1 MFGEQFNPKESFLK
15 QELAVSGITNN
26 LDPVTGK
33 ILFDGLV
40 AGGQY
45 LMGQSAQS
53 SANAAGRA
61 AKRLDRK
68 QKKTDWRYQNQ
79 LIQNQNEYNKKSV
92 EIARKNQD
100 LEIARLE
107 QQAMDNWSYNMTI
120 RDFDFSNQMQAY
132 GLQKANEQLQLGFN
146 EAAFQFANQQQDNF
160 VAEQKLAFD
169 FADLKIDTDWA
180 NGFMDYELKQK
191 GLDIEQQAARAS
203 NSFSMEKAQI
213 EGLKK
218 EGLARSKGQAG
229 RTAAKNI
236 QAAIA
241 ESGLVQAEIA
251 ESTFQAGRQYQ
262 NSSAINAQN
271 LEKLSDDLEI
281 EQRKIAAGR
290 ISLAN
295 ADKIA
300 RKGFKLDKLQSDM
313 NARAKVMMKP
323 KLAPDL
329 PPPPDLD
336 LYKAEIQDAFILE
349 ELPEPAYWKEGDS
362 TGTVDPTLAGLSAA
376 APAVTDV
383 VGGIAKQFSKP
394 KIN

>member
-1 MFGEQFNPKESFLK
+1 MVVLTPFIAPAIGAGLNFLGASS
-15 QELAVSGITNN
+15 QA
-26 LDPVTGK
+26 
-33 ILFDGLV
+33 
-40 AGGQY
+40 
-45 LMGQSAQS
+45 S
-53 SANAAGRA
+53 SAGAASRA
-61 AKRLDRK
+61 QRRLERK
-68 QKKTDWRYQNQ
+68 QIKADWRYKNQ
-79 LIQNQNEYNKKSV
+79 QIQDQNEYNKKSV
-92 EIARKNQD
+92 KIARKNQD
-100 LEIARLE
+100 LEIARIE

-120 RDFDFSNQMQAY
+120 RDFDFNNQMQAF

-160 VAEQKLAFD
+160 VAEQNLAFD

-180 NGFMDYELKQK
+180 NGFMDYELNQT

-203 NSFSMEKAQI
+203 NNFSMEKAQI

-218 EGLARSKGQAG
+218 EGLSRSKGQAG

-241 ESGLVQAEIA
+241 ESGLAQAEIA

-290 ISLAN
+290 ISLEN

-313 NARAKVMMKP
+313 NARAKVMLKP

-329 PPPPDLD
+329 PIPPDLD
-336 LYKAEIQDAFILE
+336 LYKAEIQDALILN
-349 ELPEPAYWKEGDS
+349 ELPEPAYWKEGDA
-362 TGTVDPTLAGLSAA
+362 TGTGDPGLAGLAA
-376 APAVTDV
+376 AS
-383 VGGIAKQFSKP
+383 GGIADIAGGIASQLF
-394 KIN
+394 

>member
-26 LDPVTGK
+26 INPVLLKFG
-33 ILFDGLV
+33 FDAAL

-45 LMGQSAQS
+45 LLGSSAQS
-53 SANAAGRA
+53 SANEAGRA

-132 GLQKANEQLQLGFN
+132 GLQKANKQLQLGFN

-180 NGFMDYELKQK
+180 NGFMDYELNQK

-281 EQRKIAAGR
+281 ERRKIAAGR

-329 PPPPDLD
+329 PMLPDLD
-336 LYKAEIQDAFILE
+336 LYKAEIQDAYILE
-349 ELPEPAYWKEGDS
+349 ELPEPVVWDESSSGGSPSAE
-362 TGTVDPTLAGLSAA
+362 LAGLAA
-376 APAVTDV
+376 SSKSITNV
-383 VGGIAKQFSKP
+383 VGGIAKQFT
-394 KIN
+394 